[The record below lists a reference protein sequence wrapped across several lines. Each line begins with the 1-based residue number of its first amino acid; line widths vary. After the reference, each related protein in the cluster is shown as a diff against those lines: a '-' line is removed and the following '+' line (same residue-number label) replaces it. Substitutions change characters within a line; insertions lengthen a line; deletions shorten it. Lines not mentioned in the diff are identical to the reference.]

1 MPNRTYIVGGGDVR
15 QLEKG
20 TKAMKAKDPVT
31 AVFVPTL
38 LERAKFHLSSS
49 AHLNSHTASEMR
61 VVHFHTLIKKKHGW
75 TRNDINT
82 GGLMC
87 FFRASVSLRQKKL
100 RC

>member
-49 AHLNSHTASEMR
+49 AHLNSHTTSEMR
-61 VVHFHTLIKKKHGW
+61 VVHFHTFIRK
-75 TRNDINT
+75 
-82 GGLMC
+82 
-87 FFRASVSLRQKKL
+87 
-100 RC
+100 